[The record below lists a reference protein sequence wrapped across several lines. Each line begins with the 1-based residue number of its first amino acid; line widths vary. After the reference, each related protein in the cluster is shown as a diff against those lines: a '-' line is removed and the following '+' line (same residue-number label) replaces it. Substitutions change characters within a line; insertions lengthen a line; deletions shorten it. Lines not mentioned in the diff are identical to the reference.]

1 MLAISCKLAVIYVC
15 IFMLA
20 YLLTCQHIHASWPE
34 ETFGF
39 HPPLPAYLSHVI
51 IYACSYPNQI
61 NAGQADVKSRLQ
73 SNAETIAHLKKC
85 HGEVID
91 SYEECKKENA
101 ALQTQLSDINAR
113 AQTEHRNLEEAR
125 SKLEDALYVNAHL
138 REENEMI
145 TTDDERWAFQVE
157 QREEQ
162 LESLTELLHKLE
174 GQQAEIDRR
183 KEKEEAEMVRR
194 LEERR
199 AEMIMRTRSS
209 FGSGGSGGQVTP
221 VLPKDSNTEMSSMMA
236 LAPEWTPASAAG
248 GRGGGSNTAPS
259 PATSLSE
266 AVAIE
271 PNAITAPA
279 FAVEQDGGVGHVSV
293 GQDDAISVLTEE

>member
-1 MLAISCKLAVIYVC
+1 MLIS
-15 IFMLA
+15 
-20 YLLTCQHIHASWPE
+20 QS
-34 ETFGF
+34 
-39 HPPLPAYLSHVI
+39 
-51 IYACSYPNQI
+51 

-73 SNAETIAHLKKC
+73 SNADTIAYLKKC
-85 HGEVID
+85 YGEVID
-91 SYEECKKENA
+91 SYEECKEENA
-101 ALQTQLSDINAR
+101 AIQTQLSEINAR

-145 TTDDERWAFQVE
+145 TTDDERWGFQVE
-157 QREEQ
+157 QRKEQ
-162 LESLTELLHKLE
+162 LESLTELLNKLE

-199 AEMIMRTRSS
+199 AEMMVRTRSS
-209 FGSGGSGGQVTP
+209 FGSGGSSGQVMS
-221 VLPKDSNTEMSSMMA
+221 VLPKDTTTNTEMSSMLA
-236 LAPEWTPASAAG
+236 LHAPEWTPASAAG
-248 GRGGGSNTAPS
+248 GRGGGVMAAAS

-271 PNAITAPA
+271 PNAMTAPA
-279 FAVEQDGGVGHVSV
+279 FAVAQDGGVGHVSV

>member
-1 MLAISCKLAVIYVC
+1 MLTS
-15 IFMLA
+15 
-20 YLLTCQHIHASWPE
+20 QS
-34 ETFGF
+34 
-39 HPPLPAYLSHVI
+39 
-51 IYACSYPNQI
+51 
-61 NAGQADVKSRLQ
+61 NAGQANVKSRLQ
-73 SNAETIAHLKKC
+73 SNAKTIAYLKKC

-101 ALQTQLSDINAR
+101 ALQTQLSDINGR

-145 TTDDERWAFQVE
+145 TTDDERWGFQVE
-157 QREEQ
+157 QRKEQ
-162 LESLTELLHKLE
+162 LESLTELLNKLE

-183 KEKEEAEMVRR
+183 KEKEETEMVRR

-199 AEMIMRTRSS
+199 AEMMVRTRSS
-209 FGSGGSGGQVTP
+209 FGSGGSGGQVMP
-221 VLPKDSNTEMSSMMA
+221 VLPKDTNTEMSSM
-236 LAPEWTPASAAG
+236 APEWTPASAAG
-248 GRGGGSNTAPS
+248 RRGGGVMAAAS

-266 AVAIE
+266 VVAIE
-271 PNAITAPA
+271 PNAMTAPA
-279 FAVEQDGGVGHVSV
+279 FAVAQDGGVGHVSV

>member
-1 MLAISCKLAVIYVC
+1 
-15 IFMLA
+15 
-20 YLLTCQHIHASWPE
+20 
-34 ETFGF
+34 
-39 HPPLPAYLSHVI
+39 
-51 IYACSYPNQI
+51 
-61 NAGQADVKSRLQ
+61 
-73 SNAETIAHLKKC
+73 
-85 HGEVID
+85 
-91 SYEECKKENA
+91 
-101 ALQTQLSDINAR
+101 
-113 AQTEHRNLEEAR
+113 
-125 SKLEDALYVNAHL
+125 
-138 REENEMI
+138 MI

-183 KEKEEAEMVRR
+183 KEKEEADMVRR

-209 FGSGGSGGQVTP
+209 FGSGGSGGQVMP
-221 VLPKDSNTEMSSMMA
+221 VLPKDANTSNTEMSSMMA

-248 GRGGGSNTAPS
+248 GRGGGGNTAAS

-279 FAVEQDGGVGHVSV
+279 FAVEQDSGVGHVSV